1 LPVNRRLFLKYA
13 GVTAAIVGASALGF
27 DYLLKSP
34 VTSPSQTSTSST
46 AVHDMAPPV
55 IRDFHWQPTR
65 VINQKLY
72 DATVSF
78 SVEDRES
85 AIADVDGMLEAH
97 APNLLARA
105 YPPEPSRNLQL
116 DQSRTS
122 DRLSDYS
129 AHVVDLKGGK
139 YYRAT
144 IRAKD
149 SFNNETE
156 SQFETPY
163 VRELENIA
171 ARDKYLVGAI
181 YLPWWE
187 NPCTPDSYCHWDVS
201 RADFASGTT
210 PLGTPLLGLYN
221 SDDPMVIARQFD
233 WATGY
238 GIDFLLCEF
247 YKPSSASHRFT
258 PLFEHPMIGD
268 VRIALSY
275 VTNARLG
282 GPTED
287 IRLVDLNDPATYS
300 TLESDFEYI
309 ARAFFSH
316 PSYLKIA
323 DRPVVQI
330 YFTFALRNEIS
341 VAIARLRKRIKELG
355 FDVYLIGD
363 EASAR
368 YEPDPKRIKSFDAIS
383 FCNDILPTT
392 YEPMSPEEVRKE
404 YSRWQSAAHAAGV
417 ELVPFA
423 YPGYDD
429 THLKDRPQSYGYVP
443 RNTEFLSYTLKNALQ
458 FADRNGMVGIYSF
471 NDWGEGTFVEPSV
484 EDGFKYLQTLSDT
497 LAGH

>member
-1 LPVNRRLFLKYA
+1 MKYA
-13 GVTAAIVGASALGF
+13 GAIAAIVGASALGF

-55 IRDFHWQPTR
+55 IRDFRWQPTR
-65 VINQKLY
+65 VVNQKLY

-85 AIADVDGMLEAH
+85 AIADVDGTLEAY
-97 APNLLARA
+97 APNLPARA
-105 YPPEPSRNLQL
+105 YPREPSRNLQL
-116 DQSRTS
+116 DQSRAS

-149 SFNNETE
+149 SVNNETV
-156 SQFETPY
+156 SVFETPY

-187 NPCTPDSYCHWDVS
+187 NPCSPDSYCHWDVS
-201 RADFASGTT
+201 RADFPRGTT

-221 SDDPMVIARQFD
+221 SDDPMIIAKQFD

-247 YKPSSASHRFT
+247 YKPSSASRRFT

-268 VRIALSY
+268 VRIAFSY
-275 VTNARLG
+275 VTNILG
-282 GPTED
+282 GPAED
-287 IRLVDLNDPATYS
+287 MKLVDLNNPVTY
-300 TLESDFEYI
+300 TALQSDFEYM
-309 ARAFFSH
+309 AKTFFSH
-316 PSYLKIA
+316 PSYLRIA

-330 YFTFALRNEIS
+330 YYTFAIRSEIS
-341 VAIARLRKRIKELG
+341 APIARLRNRMAELG
-355 FDVYLIGD
+355 FDIYLIGD

-368 YEPDPKRIKSFDAIS
+368 FDPDLKRIKAFDAIS
-383 FCNDILPTT
+383 FCNDILPPT
-392 YEPMSPEEVRKE
+392 YEPMAPEEVCKV
-404 YSRWQSAAHAAGV
+404 YSLWQSAAHRAGV
-417 ELVPFA
+417 ELIPWA

-443 RNTEFLSYTLKNALQ
+443 RKTEFLSYTLKNALQ
-458 FADRNGMVGIYSF
+458 FADKNGMVGIYSL

-484 EDGFKYLQTLSDT
+484 EDGFTYLQTLRDT
-497 LAGH
+497 LAGR